1 MYSIYTMK
9 DTIKQVQ
16 DLRQLALERVSIL
29 NKILRELENQET
41 YEDKVLEQ
49 AYKEDRW
56 QDKKWNAE
64 DMAQEQYT
72 EGQE

>member
-1 MYSIYTMK
+1 LYSIYTMK

-64 DMAQEQYT
+64 DIAQEQYH

>member
-1 MYSIYTMK
+1 LYSIYTMK

-56 QDKKWNAE
+56 QDKKWDAE

>member
-56 QDKKWNAE
+56 QDKKWDAE